1 MTVEA
6 DGERLLA
13 TEGGQPERAPAQE
26 IGAAPTAAPAP
37 VTHSLGAI
45 SVFAPAETTEAPVE
59 VPAAEPVQEPVAEPV
74 DEATVREPVAEPVDE
89 APVEEPA
96 PDPSRERPGAE
107 TEEHETEPVVGTRDT
122 PAEVPVEEQEPP
134 GAGPAPLE
142 LLDQAAAEPSEPLP
156 RRSELEARL
165 GRSLEGVEAH
175 SGPSARQALDGL
187 GADAATRGQQVF
199 LAEPSPPLGVVAHE
213 AVHTLQAEPDT
224 GAPRPGGPIVP
235 EHAPVEEEA
244 AELANGALDDTG
256 MARRREPEETLPA
269 GGVALLRT
277 GSAPV
282 AVPPGSAAT
291 PTAAFEAATDRP
303 GPRPAIGAQP
313 STAPS
318 GSVSPSRAP
327 GTPPSTAPAT
337 TPTTATAPAGEQAVP
352 SLGEAAAPEPG
363 LTPEDVAAQQ
373 EEAAQAAAALTGAE
387 SVTGLVDAFATAP
400 PTVKAQHYAA
410 LGSNADRLSKSEESG
425 FQETLPE
432 LHAEL
437 SGEVAEAE
445 PVEIPT
451 PPERALTLEA
461 TAPPETPLPE
471 LPPTP
476 DPGEFT
482 ANDRVADD
490 IERSFWEELLDRAAK
505 IGQSLKDVKTTDE
518 DIDTSAGAPPT
529 VPLEGENNPERI
541 DDQQQSVVDQARTT
555 RDEAQQAVVNG
566 PGPELVQPR
575 VMDEAYPL
583 GELNGPMLQ
592 GPAPVEGPEA
602 YLAMGL
608 PPDVQAAFDQD
619 QQAAMEASLDGPRSD
634 VQAATTE
641 RDTSREAEIG
651 KAEKD
656 VQDLTV
662 KSDEKQRS
670 QVKDARDQIQT
681 ERSATLQAQAD
692 AVADAEGDIETER
705 KNRRGEIDDRVKKDE
720 QQIRD
725 DYAKADEDTQKEVT
739 KGETKAEEERI
750 KAEREAEDKSW
761 WERAV
766 DFVKDAFEALTSIV
780 GAIFD
785 AVRSAVTAILDAVK
799 SAVLALIDLAAGF
812 IKGLIAAFGEF
823 LKLAVDALIGT
834 IFPELAE
841 KLKKKIDGAVSAAQ
855 AAVDVVADGLKAGVS
870 AIVDGLKAGLNKI
883 IDIYQAAVELG
894 MGLVEA
900 AITGDWGALARKALE
915 AALRVAGISKEEFYG
930 FVGRAEETYQAII
943 DDPGGFLGNCVDA
956 FVGGVQ
962 KFADNFATHLQAG
975 IINWL
980 TGTIGGAGITLPE
993 RFDLLGVLDIARQI
1007 LGLTWDRLRK
1017 RAVALI
1023 GEENVER
1030 IELVA
1035 GYLQTLIAEG
1045 WSALLEQISSAVG
1058 NVRDT
1063 VFDGIK
1069 SYLTESIIFAAI
1081 ARLATLFNP
1090 VGAIVQLILAAWN
1103 LYTFLRDQMAR
1114 IVAVLKSIVDTI
1126 VDIARGVIEPASL
1139 KVEQI
1144 LAGLLPLAIDLL
1156 ARFLNLGGAAKRF
1169 QDIVEGIRERVD
1181 KAIDW
1186 LIQKVMGLFKG
1197 KGGAKDGKPEKEEA
1211 PLVASAA
1218 QPAAPAA
1225 DGEIGERLTFTADE
1239 KTHHLWFD
1247 VRGAD
1252 AVLMVSS
1259 TPQSL
1264 EAWITVWQ
1272 GRVANGTQKQKTKG
1286 PGLLTEAD
1294 SALKVA
1300 NRSADQIAAAKV
1312 AAKATPAPAGKPKPT
1327 APTPPTAHATVLKEE
1342 RHLLTILDD
1351 LFALF
1356 GDDKEPVGANEEDR
1370 FEIAQSID
1378 MFYDQFTAKDWQAR
1392 FVLGESTAFSDLQW
1406 GRDQRPLRLEPVRNV
1421 RAAYR
1426 LRLADSKLQ
1435 EIAVRLVLEQGRE
1448 SPLLTSPFVL
1458 DDLRKF
1464 CVANP
1469 RLPNDVTRYTNALLT
1484 KITDELVA
1492 KQEIEKDG
1500 KEFVYTPTPA
1510 QRHLPWTW
1518 EGEDVRNKYYING
1531 SGFGSARKDVIDR
1544 DFQLI
1549 QDAIDKIRAKDPTGR
1564 DEWDDLYDKDM
1575 VEDEKYALTGKN
1587 KKPDSYYL
1595 DESKFDVD
1603 HVKPLA
1609 YHWAREGGNDSR
1621 WEVRQDLAG
1630 KNQKNLR
1637 ILLSSKNRSKQAKY
1651 EVEYGVFE
1659 SGRYTEK
1666 LWVGPNFTGPGSS
1679 KGATWADENTQF
1691 AKKPK
1696 P

>member
-1 MTVEA
+1 VNARVAVRPKPAGGARRPSRPVTRRPGPRPTAEVDA
-6 DGERLLA
+6 QRPRAL
-13 TEGGQPERAPAQE
+13 EGGTAGLAQTQE
-26 IGAAPTAAPAP
+26 VDQEAALAAPP
-37 VTHSLGAI
+37 VSHTLAAI
-45 SVFAPAETTEAPVE
+45 SILPPAETAG
-59 VPAAEPVQEPVAEPV
+59 
-74 DEATVREPVAEPVDE
+74 
-89 APVEEPA
+89 PVEEA
-96 PDPSRERPGAE
+96 TPDPSSERPGAE
-107 TEEHETEPVVGTRDT
+107 TEQHETEPMVGTQD
-122 PAEVPVEEQEPP
+122 
-134 GAGPAPLE
+134 GPAVAPAGEEAQAAPATTPLGQ
-142 LLDQAAAEPSEPLP
+142 LDQAAAEAGEPLP
-156 RRSELEARL
+156 HRAELEARL
-165 GRSLEGVEAH
+165 GQSLEGVEAH
-175 SGPSARQALDGL
+175 SGPTSRQALAGL
-187 GADAATRGQQVF
+187 GAEAATRGQQVF
-199 LAEPSPPLGVVAHE
+199 LTEPSPPVDVVAHE
-213 AVHTLQAEPDT
+213 AMHTLQAEPDAE
-224 GAPRPGGPIVP
+224 APRSGGTVVP
-235 EHAPVEEEA
+235 EQAPVEQEA
-244 AELANGALDDTG
+244 AELAYRALNEQGTT
-256 MARRREPEETLPA
+256 RKRQPEQRLPA
-269 GGVALLRT
+269 SGVALLRT

-291 PTAAFEAATDRP
+291 PSTAFEAAADRP
-303 GPRPAIGAQP
+303 GARPAQAAQP
-313 STAPS
+313 STAP
-318 GSVSPSRAP
+318 GGVTAPRPAP
-327 GTPPSTAPAT
+327 GAPPSTAPAT

-352 SLGEAAAPEPG
+352 SLGAAAAPEPG
-363 LTPEDVAAQQ
+363 LTPEAVAAQQ
-373 EEAAQAAAALTGAE
+373 EAATQAAAALTGAD

-400 PTVKAQHYAA
+400 PTVKAQHYAS

-461 TAPPETPLPE
+461 TAPPQTPLPE

-490 IERSFWEELLDRAAK
+490 IERSFWEELLDRAAR
-505 IGQSLKDVKTTDE
+505 IGQSLKDVQTTDK

-529 VPLEGENNPERI
+529 VPLEGENDPERI
-541 DDQQQSVVDQARTT
+541 DGQQQSVVDQARTT

-608 PPDVQAAFDQD
+608 PPEVQAAFDQD
-619 QQAAMEASLDGPRSD
+619 QQAAMEASLEGPRGD

-641 RDTSREAEIG
+641 RDTSREAEIA

-662 KSDEKQRS
+662 KSDEKQRT
-670 QVKDARDQIQT
+670 QVKETRDQIQT
-681 ERSATLQAQAD
+681 ERSSTLQAQAD

-725 DYAKADEDTQKEVT
+725 DYAKADEDAQKEVT
-739 KGETKAEEERI
+739 KGETKAEAERV

-841 KLKKKIDGAVSAAQ
+841 KLKQKIDGAVSAAQ

-900 AITGDWGALARKALE
+900 AVTGDWGALARKALE
-915 AALRVAGISKEEFYG
+915 AALRIAGISKEEFYG
-930 FVGRAEETYQAII
+930 FVGRAEETYQSIV
-943 DDPGGFLGNCVDA
+943 DDPGKFLGNCVDA

-980 TGTIGGAGITLPE
+980 TGTMGGAGITLPKE
-993 RFDLLGVLDIARQI
+993 FNLLGVLDIARQI

-1023 GEENVER
+1023 GEQNVER

-1103 LYTFLRDQMAR
+1103 LYTFLRDQLAR
-1114 IVAVLKSIVDTI
+1114 IVAVLKTIVGAI

-1139 KVEQI
+1139 RVEEV

-1169 QDIVEGIRERVD
+1169 QEIVEGIRERVD

-1197 KGGAKDGKPEKEEA
+1197 KGGGKDGKPEKDEA
-1211 PLVASAA
+1211 APTVAAA
-1218 QPAAPAA
+1218 QPGAGAV
-1225 DGEIGERLTFTADE
+1225 DDEIGERLPLVAGGQS
-1239 KTHHLWFD
+1239 HHVFI
-1247 VRGAD
+1247 V
-1252 AVLMVSS
+1252 
-1259 TPQSL
+1259 
-1264 EAWITVWQ
+1264 
-1272 GRVANGTQKQKTKG
+1272 
-1286 PGLLTEAD
+1286 
-1294 SALKVA
+1294 
-1300 NRSADQIAAAKV
+1300 
-1312 AAKATPAPAGKPKPT
+1312 PAGNAAEVMIESQRETIPDWLKELEIDSGENK
-1327 APTPPTAHATVLKEE
+1327 TVLKLIAEARVKLGTLKGRASTLRSE
-1342 RHLLTILDD
+1342 ILDRRRKQAVAAATATTTEKSVVTQERD
-1351 LFALF
+1351 L
-1356 GDDKEPVGANEEDR
+1356 V
-1370 FEIAQSID
+1370 EILS
-1378 MFYDQFTAKDWQAR
+1378 
-1392 FVLGESTAFSDLQW
+1392 E
-1406 GRDQRPLRLEPVRNV
+1406 
-1421 RAAYR
+1421 
-1426 LRLADSKLQ
+1426 
-1435 EIAVRLVLEQGRE
+1435 VLEQMQQDVKDYINNEEIRLFTIENGGVKLGERPP
-1448 SPLLTSPFVL
+1448 SGYQ
-1458 DDLRKF
+1458 LR
-1464 CVANP
+1464 P
-1469 RLPNDVTRYTNALLT
+1469 SG
-1484 KITDELVA
+1484 
-1492 KQEIEKDG
+1492 EKDTSMRLMRRQG
-1500 KEFVYTPTPA
+1500 YAELGYPEVYVDDKGVVRKGARPAGGTTTPTLRSKLILA
-1510 QRHLPWTW
+1510 YQNILTAA
-1518 EGEDVRNKYYING
+1518 GIS
-1531 SGFGSARKDVIDR
+1531 SGKWP
-1544 DFQLI
+1544 
-1549 QDAIDKIRAKDPTGR
+1549 KDPTIDPSAPGQKREPEEKEASDYRAGLRDLIGEDYKEKMVSELNTAVLNRNDLFEETSNRLRGEIFESWLVKAFRKRIEIQKPVFRFLKGKWKDKLFHADRVKDNTIIEAKAITASTGPQTREEDQAERYRDVFKSTRGVDYEAWLFNSVTEGR
-1564 DEWDDLYDKDM
+1564 EDPRDYNSVTYYFSQNPVDTRKKSAKDKWNDVLKDIFDSGTYQILVATESAPDLAETEQQGPPAPP
-1575 VEDEKYALTGKN
+1575 VPAATGQTTDT
-1587 KKPDSYYL
+1587 KPD
-1595 DESKFDVD
+1595 
-1603 HVKPLA
+1603 
-1609 YHWAREGGNDSR
+1609 GN
-1621 WEVRQDLAG
+1621 
-1630 KNQKNLR
+1630 
-1637 ILLSSKNRSKQAKY
+1637 
-1651 EVEYGVFE
+1651 
-1659 SGRYTEK
+1659 T
-1666 LWVGPNFTGPGSS
+1666 
-1679 KGATWADENTQF
+1679 
-1691 AKKPK
+1691 
-1696 P
+1696 